1 MLSSRLIARCPSAK
15 AIDHGVAQGWDLEF
29 SKKSIDGSGKATL
42 ITNAEAI
49 HTPGVL
55 FEVNVREL
63 NDLDRFEGAGKGY
76 DRLDDFEIETSKGSV
91 KAVTYLASERHS
103 NMIPFDW
110 YLALIVAGVLEH
122 KLADGH
128 ADNLRKTTRKPD
140 LKLTRKS
147 RIAAL
152 EALSRHDH
160 VDYLALLES

>member
-15 AIDHGVAQGWDLEF
+15 AIDHAVAKGWDLEF

-49 HTPGVL
+49 NTPGVL
-55 FEVNVREL
+55 FEINAREL
-63 NDLDRFEGAGKGY
+63 NELDRFEGAGKGY
-76 DRLDDFEIETSKGSV
+76 DRLDGFEIETFKGSV

-122 KLADGH
+122 KLTDAYADH
-128 ADNLRKTTRKPD
+128 LRKTARRADP
-140 LKLTRKS
+140 KLTRKS

-152 EALSRHDH
+152 EALSLHDH
-160 VDYLALLES
+160 VDYVALLEN